1 MTTPP
6 EGDHHRKTPLPVSL
20 SQLSDDI
27 RKLARSLPAVSPPLM
42 DAIIGFCRRTTLKA
56 TTFLSS
62 RQHDADTP
70 KRLISPLM
78 RRILLVN
85 ILPLAVFGM
94 TLLFLNQ
101 FRNSLLAA
109 EVDALREQARIYAG
123 ALGQSGVIP
132 NPAAHS
138 RRNPALPAEA
148 YTLEPGLTRPL
159 LLRLTEPSPRADA
172 RVYSPDGQLIADSQ
186 QEKLANHIAVTPTL
200 SPAAGEAPPHG
211 EAVDPPSHPG
221 IMRSIIDFLV
231 GGVDDGPLRDEG
243 HSRRHNVRTPNDHS
257 VDEVETPPYIRR
269 TQNHRLV
276 ITIAEP
282 IIHDGQTV
290 GILQLTRTGEA
301 IDTSLFKIRS
311 SILSLFLLAMA
322 IMVLLSWYLSLTIAR
337 PLLRLAASAHIM
349 RESSGRSGTVPSNL
363 LGRSDEIG
371 DLARALQD
379 STQALWT
386 RMDAIERFAADV
398 SHEIKNPLTS
408 IRSAIETL
416 LRIDDV
422 ERQRRLLTIITEDV
436 RRLDRLITDI
446 SDASRLDA
454 ELSRARAT
462 PVAIGPLLSLLAE
475 IHQSTR
481 KPGQPEITVKVH
493 DDTPAH
499 PLRALAVEDRLV
511 QVLRNLIGNAVS
523 FSPPNA
529 HIWLEAHAAGP
540 FVELSVSDEG
550 PGIPASKLDSVFDRF
565 YSERPKS
572 EHFGQHS
579 GLGLSISRQ
588 IIQALKGTIRAENR
602 MDPLGK
608 VLGAR
613 FVIHLPQAES
623 AISRDQGGSAIGHA
637 KSDRRLPAPSE
648 TEPSDNKQ

>member
-6 EGDHHRKTPLPVSL
+6 EGEPHRKVTLPASL
-20 SQLSDDI
+20 THLSGEI
-27 RKLARSLPAVSPPLM
+27 RKLARSKPELPAYILR
-42 DAIIGFCRRTTLKA
+42 ALAFCRRTVLRA
-56 TTFLSS
+56 TTFLSP
-62 RQHDADTP
+62 RQRDVDAP

-101 FRNSLLAA
+101 FRNSLLAG
-109 EVDALREQARIYAG
+109 EVGALREQARIYAG
-123 ALGQSGVIP
+123 ALGQSAVIQ
-132 NPAAHS
+132 NPVSHS

-172 RVYSPDGQLIADSQ
+172 RVYSPDGQLIADSH
-186 QEKLANHIAVTPTL
+186 QEKLAHHIASNPPLPPDVQETPL
-200 SPAAGEAPPHG
+200 QNDAAEPP
-211 EAVDPPSHPG
+211 PHPG
-221 IMRSIIDFLV
+221 IMRSVIDFLV
-231 GGVDDGPLRDEG
+231 GGVDDGPLRDDG
-243 HSRRHNVRTPNDHS
+243 HPHPPTIRAPNDHS
-257 VDEVETPPYIRR
+257 FDEVETPPYIRR
-269 TQNHRLV
+269 TQNHTLV

-337 PLLRLAASAHIM
+337 PLLRLATSAHIM
-349 RESSGRSGTVPSNL
+349 RESSGRSGTVPSSL

-422 ERQRRLLTIITEDV
+422 ERQRRLLTIIAEDV

-462 PVAIGPLLSLLAE
+462 PVAVGPLLSVLAE
-475 IHQSTR
+475 IHQATR
-481 KPGQPEITVKVH
+481 KPDQPEVIVSVH

-511 QVLRNLIGNAVS
+511 QVLRNLIGNAIS
-523 FSPPNA
+523 FSPPNGR
-529 HIWLEAHAAGP
+529 IWLEAHAAGP
-540 FVELSVSDEG
+540 FVEISVADEG

-588 IIQALKGTIRAENR
+588 IIQALKGSIRAENR
-602 MDPLGK
+602 MDTAGK

-613 FVIHLPQAES
+613 FIIHLPQAE
-623 AISRDQGGSAIGHA
+623 ISTSREHGGEVINHA
-637 KSDRRLPAPSE
+637 KSDRRLPGPAEARAPDDE
-648 TEPSDNKQ
+648 E